1 MVSEDENFEPLDHVT
16 FAGLRTISDIAGI
29 GRFFVL
35 ELIFQQ
41 KNLYEFLAFFL
52 APNKS

>member
-29 GRFFVL
+29 GRFFRSGIDIS
-35 ELIFQQ
+35 EKKICMNFWH
-41 KNLYEFLAFFL
+41 FF
-52 APNKS
+52 